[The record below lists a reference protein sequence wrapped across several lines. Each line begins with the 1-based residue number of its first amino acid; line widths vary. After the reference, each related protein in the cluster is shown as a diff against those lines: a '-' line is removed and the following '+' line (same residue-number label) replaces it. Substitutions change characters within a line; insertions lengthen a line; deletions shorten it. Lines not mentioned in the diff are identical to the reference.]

1 MSKHTTL
8 YSRLANLTLTG
19 MVLATLVT
27 PALASATAYEP
38 RDANTGAIIYN
49 GSYSKTEWDYRIH
62 NGDSLHTAANI
73 QQIYFNEGRGI
84 TEASFMSSDTVEGT
98 VYKDGHVAVNG
109 QTVATS
115 ALTVGREKAPGA
127 VASGSVWETPTST
140 VFVTDSI
147 PAYVNMQGGSFH
159 YAVIKSCG
167 NPVRATV
174 VTHPTPTPT
183 PKPTATP
190 TPKPTVTPT
199 PTPHVTPTPKPT
211 VTPTP
216 KPTPTPV
223 VVITTP
229 TPTPTGK
236 VLGTSLP
243 ATGPEALLGG
253 VAGLTA
259 MGYATRGYLRSR
271 KSVLDALR
279 GKNQPK

>member
-1 MSKHTTL
+1 MSTHTTL
-8 YSRLANLTLTG
+8 TSKLAQFSLAGL
-19 MVLATLVT
+19 MVASLVT
-27 PALASATAYEP
+27 PTLAAAAYES

-49 GSYSKTEWDYRIH
+49 GTYSKTEWDYRIH
-62 NGDSLHTAANI
+62 NGDSLHTATNI

-84 TEASFMSSDTVEGT
+84 TEASFMSGDTVDGT
-98 VYKDGHVAVNG
+98 VFKDGHVEVNG
-109 QTVATS
+109 KTVATS
-115 ALTVGREKAPGA
+115 ALTVSRDKAPGA
-127 VASGSVWETPTST
+127 IASGSVWQTPTST
-140 VFVTDSI
+140 VMASTSI
-147 PAYVNMQGGSFH
+147 PAFVNMQGGTFH

-174 VTHPTPTPT
+174 VPTPTPTPT
-183 PKPTATP
+183 PKPT
-190 TPKPTVTPT
+190 VTPS
-199 PTPHVTPTPKPT
+199 PTPHVTPTPTPKPT

-223 VVITTP
+223 VVITTPTP

-279 GKNQPK
+279 GKHQSK